1 MCSLDCDGMTV
12 LWPND
17 CIIMSY
23 YYILSIIISNVITFV
38 KEVFW
43 LDVLFRF
50 DEMTVLWPNDCIIM
64 SYNYI
69 LFIRISNVI
78 TFVKEVFRFDV

>member
-1 MCSLDCDGMTV
+1 MWISNVTIFVKKKFFGWMCSLDCDEMTV

-23 YYILSIIISNVITFV
+23 YYTLFIKISNVTTFV

-43 LDVLFRF
+43 LDV
-50 DEMTVLWPNDCIIM
+50 
-64 SYNYI
+64 
-69 LFIRISNVI
+69 
-78 TFVKEVFRFDV
+78 